1 MEKFADLHSQQELSK
16 PKLIQIQ
23 QLLYFDLTHTE
34 LIQQEEA
41 YREHGHKIATQNALA
56 QFWDDSS
63 KYFFAEVRQ
72 RLEKYIYSLN
82 DAKGNTTKGFA
93 QVAKV
98 LTDYYQQL
106 LGK

>member
-1 MEKFADLHSQQELSK
+1 
-16 PKLIQIQ
+16 
-23 QLLYFDLTHTE
+23 
-34 LIQQEEA
+34 
-41 YREHGHKIATQNALA
+41 LA

-93 QVAKV
+93 
-98 LTDYYQQL
+98 
-106 LGK
+106 